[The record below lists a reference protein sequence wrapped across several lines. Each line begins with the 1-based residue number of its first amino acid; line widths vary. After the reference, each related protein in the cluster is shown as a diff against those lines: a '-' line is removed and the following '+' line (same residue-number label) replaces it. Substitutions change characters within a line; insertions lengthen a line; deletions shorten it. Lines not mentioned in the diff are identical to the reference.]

1 MINYRRIVHYLI
13 YNSGNEK
20 MALENR
26 AVCNGKFIAELRDPI
41 KMHAELKLHFTIT
54 VQALRET
61 RLGFDKIPDF
71 RRKTGKVL
79 F

>member
-1 MINYRRIVHYLI
+1 
-13 YNSGNEK
+13 

-54 VQALRET
+54 VQELRET

-79 F
+79 FLKNMLSNRNLKARMAIEI